1 MASLRY
7 IKDKLG
13 ALVYPITHFRAVRD
27 DNGVDLETTLN
38 TYTKQSYVDG
48 DYYSE

>member
-1 MASLRY
+1 MVSLTY

-13 ALVYPITHFRAVRD
+13 VLVFPITHFRAVKN